1 MKRIIVVTVILLLL
15 AAASG
20 FFLLRGEEFE
30 LRVTQQDLQERL
42 DQKFPLTK
50 KYLFLV
56 DVTYSNPRVTLVS
69 GTNRVTFS
77 LDAALGNLSSATSAT
92 IQGTAEIVAGVRYDP
107 GRYEFYLVDPA
118 ISSFE
123 LQGLPESIA
132 PKAQKALQTVIQEYL
147 DHFPIYRLQ
156 PTDIR
161 KVTARMILKRVTV
174 ENGELVFTLGY

>member
-69 GTNRVTFS
+69 GTDRVTFS

-92 IQGTAEIVAGVRYDP
+92 IQGTAESR
-107 GRYEFYLVDPA
+107 RRR
-118 ISSFE
+118 
-123 LQGLPESIA
+123 
-132 PKAQKALQTVIQEYL
+132 ALRSGPV
-147 DHFPIYRLQ
+147 
-156 PTDIR
+156 
-161 KVTARMILKRVTV
+161 
-174 ENGELVFTLGY
+174 